1 MNKLVNATSAVAGII
16 LLMLV
21 CYFWFWLYQSPQF
34 AFGVV
39 KEVLPTRS
47 EYSLVILQQYAE
59 SAVAIESSVVSQLTP
74 GNWVLLHGAQQDTTQ
89 PILFG
94 ETVIQLPGVNISQ
107 LTTPIGIVEAI
118 SQHKLPAVALGLLLL
133 FMAGRLLKVV
143 YFVVLSTLLLFTL
156 WHGLFVANTLGYII
170 VGPSEQAMFYLAVV
184 LYAAMT
190 AFSPVH
196 NQQWPSRL
204 IAALLA
210 LALGELILVYFG
222 GYSSLSL
229 LLFVIA
235 SAWLPMVFTAV
246 FAAFL
251 LANALSATLLG
262 AYGALLLCLFISL
275 SRLRFAV
282 ERHVVRHLPPNVS
295 RNYVKLKRSLTPQ
308 MLKATTLSGK
318 VSLVDALKN
327 RGVL

>member
-1 MNKLVNATSAVAGII
+1 V
-16 LLMLV
+16 
-21 CYFWFWLYQSPQF
+21 F
-34 AFGVV
+34 
-39 KEVLPTRS
+39 
-47 EYSLVILQQYAE
+47 
-59 SAVAIESSVVSQLTP
+59 
-74 GNWVLLHGAQQDTTQ
+74 
-89 PILFG
+89 
-94 ETVIQLPGVNISQ
+94 
-107 LTTPIGIVEAI
+107 
-118 SQHKLPAVALGLLLL
+118 
-133 FMAGRLLKVV
+133 
-143 YFVVLSTLLLFTL
+143 LFTL
-156 WHGLFVANTLGYII
+156 WHGLFVANTLGYLT

-210 LALGELILVYFG
+210 LGLGELILVYFG

-229 LLFVIA
+229 LLFVLA

-251 LANALSATLLG
+251 LANALSASLLG

-282 ERHVVRHLPPNVS
+282 ERQVVRHLPPNVS
-295 RNYVKLKRSLTPQ
+295 RSYVKFKRSLTPQ
-308 MLKATTLSGK
+308 MLKATTLNGK